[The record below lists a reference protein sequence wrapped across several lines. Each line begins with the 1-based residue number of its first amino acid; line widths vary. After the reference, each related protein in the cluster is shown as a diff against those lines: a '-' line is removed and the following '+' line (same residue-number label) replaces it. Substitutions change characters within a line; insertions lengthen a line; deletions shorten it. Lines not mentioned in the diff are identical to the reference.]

1 MGLMDIVMK
10 IREKPTNIK
19 YYNPISNDNIL
30 DDNYSSIPIEPN
42 SCYFEFRLSQMFL
55 CNKRE
60 YWYEYLPFA
69 IMISKFIY
77 DGDTRTIPFIVGSQL
92 LESIEQ
98 YLDGE
103 YVEYLNT
110 RVAGPIPYA
119 GDDVTLFV
127 GLFRTQV
134 SDLSKNLFS
143 FLENIVSAF
152 DITQMSKYL
161 AIAGPV
167 STSLGSLLG
176 MKAVEL
182 RLGTR
187 SEFSYEETDTRQF
200 RDCYLTYI
208 NCPENAIASDELWV
222 KHGRLCIGKDEQSI
236 EPLRQYDFCLM
247 RIKRLDHRN
256 DYTTLPFHGLWKEA
270 KKLIWEGKHT
280 EADTILLSLSQEL
293 ATSPDLTQRHRL
305 HLMQL
310 YSANF
315 ESEVEMYNALR
326 KGRPKPPTTISRS
339 GRQGLSAPRVFQ
351 KIAVSANKA
360 GFSEEVSKGF
370 ADISSNWSRIPH
382 LKDRTAESQLTDD
395 IMNEQLKELEDVS
408 KVDNLDPKTLAE
420 AMAVTRLNPN

>member
-1 MGLMDIVMK
+1 MGLTNI
-10 IREKPTNIK
+10 ITNIIESPTNIK
-19 YYNPISNDNIL
+19 YYNPISYENIL
-30 DDNYSSIPIEPN
+30 DDNYSSTALQPN

-55 CNKRE
+55 HNRRQ

-77 DGDTRTIPFIVGSQL
+77 DGETRTIPFIVGSQL
-92 LESIEQ
+92 LQSIEQ
-98 YLDGE
+98 YLDGG

-152 DITQMSKYL
+152 DITQISRYL

-167 STSLGSLLG
+167 STGLGSLLG
-176 MKAVEL
+176 MKAMEL

-187 SEFSYEETDTRQF
+187 SEFSNEETDVRQF
-200 RDCYLTYI
+200 RDCYLAYI
-208 NCPENAIASDELWV
+208 NCPEKAIVQNELWV
-222 KHGRLCIGKDEQSI
+222 KHGRLCIGEDKQSI
-236 EPLRQYDFCLM
+236 EPLRQYDFCLI
-247 RIKRLDHRN
+247 RIKRLEHRS
-256 DYTTLPFHGLWKEA
+256 DYTTLPFHRLWKEA
-270 KKLIWEGKHT
+270 KNLIWEGKHT
-280 EADTILLSLSQEL
+280 EADTMLLSLSQEL
-293 ATSPDLTQRHRL
+293 ATSPDLTQKHRL

-326 KGRPKPPTTISRS
+326 QGRPRLPTSITRS
-339 GRQGLSAPRVFQ
+339 GRQGLSAPGVFQ
-351 KIAVSANKA
+351 KIAVSAKDA
-360 GFSEEVSKGF
+360 GFSKEVSKGF
-370 ADISSNWSRIPH
+370 SDISSNWSRIPH
-382 LKDRTAESQLTDD
+382 LKDRSAELQLTDE

-420 AMAVTRLNPN
+420 AMAVTRLNSN